1 MQRDVQLFWTF
12 PLKMT
17 RKESCLCLKGKYYLK
32 SAECCQRM
40 PPPSLPP
47 LPSPETLITREWTL
61 FNWGKSKNVLE
72 MGGKRNK
79 GSWFGT
85 AGLIFFTLSII
96 HVLQLNALRN
106 LSYSLLKRL
115 LLTNAN
121 KAVYYKAFNWDENI
135 Q

>member
-17 RKESCLCLKGKYYLK
+17 RKKSCLCLKGKYYLK
-32 SAECCQRM
+32 STENVVGG
-40 PPPSLPP
+40 PPP
-47 LPSPETLITREWTL
+47 LPSPEPFITRGWTL

-72 MGGKRNK
+72 MGKKRNK

-106 LSYSLLKRL
+106 LSYSLRKRL

-121 KAVYYKAFNWDENI
+121 KEVSHKAFNWDENI